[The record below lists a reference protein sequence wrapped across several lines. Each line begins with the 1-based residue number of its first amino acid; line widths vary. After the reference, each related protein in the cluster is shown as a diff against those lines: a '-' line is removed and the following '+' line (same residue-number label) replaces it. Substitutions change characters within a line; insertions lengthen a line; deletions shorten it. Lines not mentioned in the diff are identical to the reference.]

1 MISSVT
7 FTTCL
12 ATYIFRVKKNIGESF
27 FPLHFDVYTDMDI
40 TERASG
46 RDKKQIKEKKFCW
59 KNNMKI

>member
-7 FTTCL
+7 FTTRL
-12 ATYIFRVKKNIGESF
+12 ATYTFREKKKHRQVF
-27 FPLHFDVYTDMDI
+27 FPLHFDVYTGMDI

-46 RDKKQIKEKKFCW
+46 RDKKQIKEKQFCW